1 MEVRLWIGV
10 RHVVAYII
18 QALLIAKLHLR
29 GDQESLGLGRRWLEE
44 EEKPES
50 TSASA
55 VTAESLVTAAKAEAS
70 HFASA
75 RPSSTFSFSSLPS
88 SFTTFLLGM
97 FDSPAYANL
106 TTRYLTKIFNP
117 RTPDDPRVRY
127 FSVAGR
133 TGPLNIWH
141 PLWLPKV
148 VLDGANGRGGNDGLV
163 SVESARWG
171 EFLGTLEGADHWA
184 VRGASGI
191 ELLDADL
198 ASVVGSRDAW
208 GLADWG
214 RFVRAL
220 GRDEERGHDERV
232 QQAQGTSASVA
243 REDRALSSTSSSS
256 PPQPPSPSSSPPD
269 EELRWSTERLSAVFD
284 WLVEQVPIASRNGL
298 SFAGDGNGKDG
309 CGAGGGAGG
318 KQRENAASWGK
329 KEGDADGKR
338 GDLESKRDLE
348 RVYVA
353 LARKLYEEG
362 L

>member
-1 MEVRLWIGV
+1 M
-10 RHVVAYII
+10 
-18 QALLIAKLHLR
+18 
-29 GDQESLGLGRRWLEE
+29 GRRQLEG

-50 TSASA
+50 SSSGA
-55 VTAESLVTAAKAEAS
+55 VTTEPVVAAAKAEA
-70 HFASA
+70 HFTSS
-75 RPSSTFSFSSLPS
+75 RSSSTFSLSSLPS
-88 SFTTFLLGM
+88 SFTTVLLGM

-106 TTRYLTKIFNP
+106 TTRYLTNIFNP

-141 PLWLPKV
+141 PLWFPKV
-148 VLDGANGRGGNDGLV
+148 VLDGANGRESNDGLV

-184 VRGASGI
+184 LRGASGI
-191 ELLDADL
+191 ELLDVDL
-198 ASVVGSRDAW
+198 ASVGGSRDAW

-220 GRDEERGHDERV
+220 GRIEERRAEGV
-232 QQAQGTSASVA
+232 QQAQGTSSRVV
-243 REDRALSSTSSSS
+243 REGRALSPSSS
-256 PPQPPSPSSSPPD
+256 PPPPPSPSSSSSD
-269 EELRWSTERLSAVFD
+269 EGLRRSTERLSAVFD
-284 WLVEQVPIASRNGL
+284 WLIEQVPIASRSRL
-298 SFAGDGNGKDG
+298 SIAGDGNSKSNGGG

-318 KQRENAASWGK
+318 KKREGATSLDKREGY
-329 KEGDADGKR
+329 GDADGKR

>member
-1 MEVRLWIGV
+1 M
-10 RHVVAYII
+10 
-18 QALLIAKLHLR
+18 
-29 GDQESLGLGRRWLEE
+29 GRRRPEE

-55 VTAESLVTAAKAEAS
+55 VTAESVLAAAKAGVS
-70 HFASA
+70 HFARA
-75 RPSSTFSFSSLPS
+75 RSSSTFSFSSLPS
-88 SFTTFLLGM
+88 STTTFLLGM

-133 TGPLNIWH
+133 TGSLNIWH

-148 VLDGANGRGGNDGLV
+148 VLDGANGREGNDGLV

-191 ELLDADL
+191 ELLDVDL

-220 GRDEERGHDERV
+220 GGIEEQGHAARV

-256 PPQPPSPSSSPPD
+256 LPSPSSSSSD
-269 EELRWSTERLSAVFD
+269 EGLRWSTERLSAVFD

-298 SFAGDGNGKDG
+298 SFAGDGNSKSSGGG
-309 CGAGGGAGG
+309 CGAGGGGAGG
-318 KQRENAASWGK
+318 KKKVTRLEK
-329 KEGDADGKR
+329 KEGGGDVDGKR

-353 LARKLYEEG
+353 LARKLYDEG

>member
-1 MEVRLWIGV
+1 
-10 RHVVAYII
+10 
-18 QALLIAKLHLR
+18 
-29 GDQESLGLGRRWLEE
+29 
-44 EEKPES
+44 
-50 TSASA
+50 
-55 VTAESLVTAAKAEAS
+55 
-70 HFASA
+70 
-75 RPSSTFSFSSLPS
+75 
-88 SFTTFLLGM
+88 M

-133 TGPLNIWH
+133 TGSLNIWH

-148 VLDGANGRGGNDGLV
+148 VLDGANGREGNDGLV

-171 EFLGTLEGADHWA
+171 EFLGTLEGADHWTL
-184 VRGASGI
+184 RGASGI

-198 ASVVGSRDAW
+198 ASVAGSRDAW
-208 GLADWG
+208 GFADWG

-220 GRDEERGHDERV
+220 GRVDERGRAEGV
-232 QQAQGTSASVA
+232 QQAQGTSASLA
-243 REDRALSSTSSSS
+243 REDRALSSTPSSSSSSSSS
-256 PPQPPSPSSSPPD
+256 PPLPASASTSPPSSSSD
-269 EELRWSTERLSAVFD
+269 EGLKRSTERLSAVFD

-298 SFAGDGNGKDG
+298 TLAGDGNSKSSGGG
-309 CGAGGGAGG
+309 CGAGGGARG
-318 KQRENAASWGK
+318 KKGEDATSCEK
-329 KEGDADGKR
+329 KEGYGHADGKR

-353 LARKLYEEG
+353 LARKLYDEG

>member
-1 MEVRLWIGV
+1 
-10 RHVVAYII
+10 
-18 QALLIAKLHLR
+18 
-29 GDQESLGLGRRWLEE
+29 
-44 EEKPES
+44 
-50 TSASA
+50 
-55 VTAESLVTAAKAEAS
+55 
-70 HFASA
+70 
-75 RPSSTFSFSSLPS
+75 
-88 SFTTFLLGM
+88 M

-106 TTRYLTKIFNP
+106 TTTYLTKIFNP

-133 TGPLNIWH
+133 TGPVNIWH

-148 VLDGANGRGGNDGLV
+148 ILDGANGRGGNDGLV
-163 SVESARWG
+163 SLESARWG

-184 VRGASGI
+184 LRGASGI
-191 ELLDADL
+191 ELLDVDL

-220 GRDEERGHDERV
+220 GRTEERGCAESV
-232 QQAQGTSASVA
+232 QQAQGKRASVA
-243 REDRALSSTSSSS
+243 REDRASSSTSSSS
-256 PPQPPSPSSSPPD
+256 SLPSPSSSSSD
-269 EELRWSTERLSAVFD
+269 EGLRRSTERLSAVFD

-298 SFAGDGNGKDG
+298 TFAGDGDSKSSGGG

-318 KQRENAASWGK
+318 KKREDATSWEK
-329 KEGDADGKR
+329 KEGYGDAGGKR
-338 GDLESKRDLE
+338 GDLETKRDLE